1 MLYFR
6 ALVALHIGTDSIQ
19 AVCRDGRVILLS
31 HEMEELKDF
40 LLTQVSHQMPNGP
53 YFHTITGSWMT

>member
-40 LLTQVSHQMPNGP
+40 LLTQVSHQTV
-53 YFHTITGSWMT
+53 HTFIQSQVLG